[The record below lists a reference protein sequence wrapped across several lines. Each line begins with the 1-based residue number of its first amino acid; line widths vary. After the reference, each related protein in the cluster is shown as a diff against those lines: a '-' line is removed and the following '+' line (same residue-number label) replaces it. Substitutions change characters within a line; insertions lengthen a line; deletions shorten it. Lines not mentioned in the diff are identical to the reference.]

1 MGDTVRARENSRAE
15 ENQVPEADWLDRLQV
30 EHRAKSDGIFFH
42 LRSLYMDF
50 SPPPVAHRFDVQ
62 APEYLER
69 EHLKAGGEPLDRS
82 FPKDIDEGQKLA
94 RVVVNEFPW
103 AMWTDY
109 GDEWGWWADS
119 FDYGPSA
126 ALGGVI
132 QTLIE
137 AGEIDYGPGTE
148 GAVLQL
154 QNLEVHPEWRRRGI
168 GSRLVR
174 FALGLLSRSDWDY
187 AVGEVQTI
195 RAIYPPLWPPEGQ
208 PRRIDWEEPG
218 VVRCFM
224 SRLGFEEA
232 GDVSSGLPV
241 GDGEIM
247 ALESAPVFHQSIIQ
261 KNRLAW
267 LAKM

>member
-1 MGDTVRARENSRAE
+1 MPDAS
-15 ENQVPEADWLDRLQV
+15 WLQALQV
-30 EHRAKSDGIFFH
+30 SHRAKSDAWSFR
-42 LRSLYMDF
+42 LRSLYVDF

-62 APEYLER
+62 APEHIER
-69 EHLKAGGEPLDRS
+69 GPNGREDVSHREPI
-82 FPKDIDEGQKLA
+82 PPEIEEEQKIA
-94 RVVVNEFPW
+94 RLVVNEFPW

-109 GDEWGWWADS
+109 GDDWGWWADS
-119 FDYGPSA
+119 FDFGPSA

-174 FALGLLSRSDWDY
+174 FALGLLSRSDRDY
-187 AVGEVQTI
+187 AVGELRTI
-195 RAIYPPLWPPEGQ
+195 RAIHPPLWPPEGQ
-208 PRRIDWEEPG
+208 PRRVDWEEPG

-224 SRLGFEEA
+224 SGLGFQA
-232 GDVSSGLPV
+232 ADNVPGGLPL
-241 GDGEIM
+241 GEGKVM
-247 ALESAPVFHQSIIQ
+247 ELGTGPVFYRRID
-261 KNRLAW
+261 RYDRMEW
-267 LAKM
+267 LDAV